1 MSLCFFQMVVVSMTM
16 TALVTEYRRSFM
28 SPTDFHGF
36 FRASKKN
43 GIDVNPAPDL
53 VSLSLD
59 RSLLVY
65 LGLQGPDP

>member
-1 MSLCFFQMVVVSMTM
+1 
-16 TALVTEYRRSFM
+16 M